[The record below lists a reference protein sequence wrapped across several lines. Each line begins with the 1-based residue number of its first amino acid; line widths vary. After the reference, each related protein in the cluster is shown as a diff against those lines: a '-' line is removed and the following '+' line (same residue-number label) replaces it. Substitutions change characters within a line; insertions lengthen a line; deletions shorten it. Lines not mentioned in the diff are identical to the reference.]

1 MNQSRRLTEG
11 AIFSA
16 IFIALML
23 TTFVPILSFFA
34 IILLPIPFV
43 LFASRH
49 GIKPGLLVLAVTS
62 LLTIIFFTILSLP
75 LTLLAGA
82 GGLLIGHA
90 IYKKRTAYET
100 WALGVLGFVAG
111 LLFSVAFMQL
121 MLNVNFISEIETM
134 ATQQMDAY
142 ISIINSIGLT
152 DANLDVNL
160 EEMLAAQIKIM
171 MELVPAFLALSA
183 VFIAFLVQWVSYK
196 ILNRID
202 KQEYRFPPFRS
213 LRLPASI
220 IWLYL
225 LVIIVSFFNLNPA
238 SMFYTGVQNAL
249 FILEILLV
257 IQGFAF
263 IFFFAHY
270 KKMSKAIPILS
281 IVLTVLFPMFLLYFV
296 RILGIIDIGLNLRDR
311 LNKKK

>member
-11 AIFSA
+11 ALFSA
-16 IFIALML
+16 IYIALML
-23 TTFVPILSFFA
+23 TTFVPILSIFA
-34 IILLPIPFV
+34 MILLPIPFV
-43 LFASRH
+43 LYASRH

-62 LLTIIFFTILSLP
+62 LLTIIFFTFLSLP

-100 WALGVLGFVAG
+100 WTFGFLGFVVG
-111 LLFSVAFMQL
+111 LLFSVAFIQL
-121 MLNVNFISEIETM
+121 VLDVNFMSEIETV
-134 ATQQMDAY
+134 ATEQIETY
-142 ISIINSIGLT
+142 TSIVDNFGLT
-152 DANLDVNL
+152 EENLDMDL
-160 EEMLAAQIKIM
+160 EEILAAQIKM
-171 MELVPAFLALSA
+171 MIELVPAFLALSA
-183 VFIAFLVQWVSYK
+183 VVIAFLVQWVSYK
-196 ILNRID
+196 ILNRMD
-202 KQEYRFPPFRS
+202 KQVYRFPPFRS
-213 LRLPASI
+213 LKLPASI

-225 LVIIVSFFNLNPA
+225 LVIIVSFFNLDPG
-238 SMFYTGVQNAL
+238 SMMYTGVQNAL
-249 FILEILLV
+249 FILEVLLL

-270 KKMSKAIPILS
+270 KKLSKAIPILC

-296 RILGIIDIGLNLRDR
+296 RILGIIDIGLNLRER